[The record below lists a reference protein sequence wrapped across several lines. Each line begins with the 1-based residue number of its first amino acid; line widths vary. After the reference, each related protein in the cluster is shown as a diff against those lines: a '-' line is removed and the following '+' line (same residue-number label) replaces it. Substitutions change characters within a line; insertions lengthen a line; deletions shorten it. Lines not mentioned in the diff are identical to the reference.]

1 MIFPQVSTEAEDQE
15 MSVLS
20 QGLTPPDQIPVA
32 TDQLPAPKEK
42 LELLPSTSGPLH
54 QFVLPPNLEGQAP
67 VLRPGRRPAA
77 ATREHP
83 ITPTPTAPGTA
94 QPTSAPSG
102 VLCPQPRQHAVT
114 GAERNRRRRALEEE
128 GGVAKRR
135 YVRGVAY
142 NTCGKCGQP
151 KTKDFGHSRYG
162 SATFCP
168 QASEGK
174 SLEEWLE
181 EQRPLK

>member
-1 MIFPQVSTEAEDQE
+1 

-67 VLRPGRRPAA
+67 ILRPGRRPAA

-94 QPTSAPSG
+94 QPTSAQSG
-102 VLCPQPRQHAVT
+102 YFVLNPDNTLSPVLVAPGVSTHVQALLHLVLHLLILCLASQRGT
-114 GAERNRRRRALEEE
+114 GDGGPLRRRVEWPRGGLRREIS
-128 GGVAKRR
+128 GGVA
-135 YVRGVAY
+135 GG
-142 NTCGKCGQP
+142 TE
-151 KTKDFGHSRYG
+151 T
-162 SATFCP
+162 T
-168 QASEGK
+168 
-174 SLEEWLE
+174 
-181 EQRPLK
+181 